1 MLRITAIIFLCLTT
15 LVLPAELSADDECDM
30 FVAMVDSAMNDYFSR
45 TRVYPVPAD
54 LQQLAVDNIPRLWVH
69 PESWQPINFDEYLEQ
84 AVLKKNG
91 ERGVITSN
99 ISVDSLSAL
108 SKHRECGHYFESPEI
123 PASNPAPV
131 YIQLF
136 QDVSPVDSS
145 AVWTYIKY
153 NLVFDW
159 SGLAE
164 KISPVS
170 RAGVFLLPGN
180 LEKWHRLDVH
190 TCAILAFDENRKLKV
205 VTLAQ
210 HNHQKTYIAEKD
222 FPDDAPVNL
231 VAAVRSN
238 ELYLD
243 RGSPD
248 PVRHRVVTFFND
260 VAFLIDSTQ
269 KPVLW
274 AEDVTYGRNAGAVEI
289 TLKPEFLQTG
299 HPLADFAG
307 LLAPPKRFLGM
318 YIGRDGPP
326 GYNYYAPPQY
336 LQIPNLMAMGAWKS
350 GEMDLLA
357 KIEPHLSGFSDTNWN
372 AILKIMKNQFSL
384 KLGK

>member
-1 MLRITAIIFLCLTT
+1 M
-15 LVLPAELSADDECDM
+15 
-30 FVAMVDSAMNDYFSR
+30 
-45 TRVYPVPAD
+45 
-54 LQQLAVDNIPRLWVH
+54 QQLAEDNIPRLWVH
-69 PESWQPINFDEYLEQ
+69 PESWQPIDFSDYLNH
-84 AVLKKNG
+84 AVLKKTG
-91 ERGVITSN
+91 ERGVISSN

-108 SKHRECGHYFESPEI
+108 TTHRECGHYFESPDV
-123 PASNPAPV
+123 PAANPAPV
-131 YIQLF
+131 YIQVF
-136 QDVSPVDSS
+136 RDVSPVDSS
-145 AVWTYIKY
+145 AEWTYIKY
-153 NLVFDW
+153 NFVFDW

-180 LEKWHRLDVH
+180 LDKWHRLDVH
-190 TCAILAFDENRKLKV
+190 TCAILGFDEHQKLQV
-205 VTLAQ
+205 MTLAQ
-210 HNHQKTYIAEKD
+210 HNHQKTYISGTD
-222 FPDDAPVNL
+222 FSADQPVNL

-243 RGSPD
+243 KGSSG

-289 TLKPEFLQTG
+289 QLRAEFLQAG

-336 LQIPNLMAMGAWKS
+336 LQIPNLMAMGAWEP
-350 GEMDLLA
+350 GELDLLA
-357 KIEPHLSGFSDTNWN
+357 EIEPHLAGFRDTNWN
-372 AILKIMKNQFSL
+372 AILDIMQHHFRVKLQESL
-384 KLGK
+384 RE